1 MSGRLDPEA
10 DAAPS
15 SAAAKKASRGDG
27 GRVERSSAARV
38 ATFAQHAVDGLDV
51 ASTPLGALRKVAEA
65 LKARGIGGGGGGGG
79 GGGKNNRD
87 SGNDRDSNKP
97 QASSSSKDASTA
109 APADR
114 FSDQG
119 LRGHLGSFSISGP
132 LATQRIYT
140 LSGGQKVRVALAA
153 ATLARPH
160 LLLLDEP
167 SNFLDMASVDALIS
181 GLRGYE
187 GAVVLISHDAYLLQ
201 AVAPDALWVVERGRV
216 ERYRGSFAEYR
227 SALRAAASAEK
238 ARKGGGGGG
247 GK

>member
-1 MSGRLDPEA
+1 MMSQG
-10 DAAPS
+10 
-15 SAAAKKASRGDG
+15 GDG
-27 GRVERSSAARV
+27 RRVVHHRSRHRWPRPRGGAPGL
-38 ATFAQHAVDGLDV
+38 FAHRP
-51 ASTPLGALRKVAEA
+51 ASP
-65 LKARGIGGGGGGGG
+65 
-79 GGGKNNRD
+79 
-87 SGNDRDSNKP
+87 
-97 QASSSSKDASTA
+97 ASSVT
-109 APADR
+109 
-114 FSDQG
+114 
-119 LRGHLGSFSISGP
+119 GH
-132 LATQRIYT
+132 
-140 LSGGQKVRVALAA
+140 VALAA